1 MVKGIERRVVELK
14 IKDSEIYERACFILR
29 CGEMSADAC
38 ERELL
43 AEAQRI
49 VNSLC
54 PSKKSKRCDARR
66 RILFCALIFLLGA
79 LVGFTFGS
87 LLF

>member
-29 CGEMSADAC
+29 YGEMSADAC

-66 RILFCALIFLLGA
+66 RILFCALIFLLGV